1 MKQFISLMYS
11 VHRCHQELG
20 IYSENYHNIS
30 YEFDG
35 IVDYESNFLQLIIL
49 QWNSNKS
56 LAKGIKVFTSKKQI
70 RFTFYE
76 KTDEMKYLILSCLY
90 FQGITPAITIAFH
103 IKRNHLDVLFDR
115 KQSKWGHLIWYS
127 KQIQAIM
134 KPITGIH
141 SVYHNSAAKIISL
154 IE

>member
-1 MKQFISLMYS
+1 MYS

-56 LAKGIKVFTSKKQI
+56 LAKGIKVFT
-70 RFTFYE
+70 
-76 KTDEMKYLILSCLY
+76 
-90 FQGITPAITIAFH
+90 
-103 IKRNHLDVLFDR
+103 
-115 KQSKWGHLIWYS
+115 
-127 KQIQAIM
+127 
-134 KPITGIH
+134 
-141 SVYHNSAAKIISL
+141 
-154 IE
+154 